1 MRGMQNAD
9 GMCGTLDRLA
19 EAEAAEQ
26 QARRKEEERSKQK
39 LAEIGIV

>member
-26 QARRKEEERSKQK
+26 ARQKEEERSKQK
-39 LAEIGIV
+39 PAEIGIV